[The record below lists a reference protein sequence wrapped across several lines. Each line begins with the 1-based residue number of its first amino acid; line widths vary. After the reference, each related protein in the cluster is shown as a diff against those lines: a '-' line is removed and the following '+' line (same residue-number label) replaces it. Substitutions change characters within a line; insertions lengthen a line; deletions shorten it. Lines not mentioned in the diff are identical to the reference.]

1 MMVISLTQRFFLC
14 TETGSESVD
23 IREEKGMFGLVA
35 AALLELELS
44 GCVCIEEKKVRVCA
58 PLSEGCAPLA
68 PLYNYIRRKGP
79 VSVGK
84 IARASF
90 VKDILLPP
98 LPNDSLSWQLRQ
110 SVGTA
115 LELRGLAQSR
125 DGKKALFLPKPEAVQ
140 AEFAE
145 LRATLIDR
153 TLPLDGDT
161 AALALLLDKMGVL
174 AEHFSAAEC
183 EQMRDALLTQAAERE
198 ENAAVIAAMK
208 HFERLWK
215 LNTALAFLPW

>member
-1 MMVISLTQRFFLC
+1 M
-14 TETGSESVD
+14 D
-23 IREEKGMFGLVA
+23 IRDEKGMFGLVA

-44 GCVCIEEKKVRVCA
+44 GCVCIEKKKVRACA
-58 PLSEGCAPLA
+58 PLSEGCASLA
-68 PLYNYIRRKGP
+68 PLYNYIQRKGP
-79 VSVGK
+79 LSVGK

-90 VKDILLPP
+90 VKDILLLQ

-161 AALALLLDKMGVL
+161 TALALLLDKMGVL

-183 EQMRDALLTQAAERE
+183 EQMRDALTQTAQRE
-198 ENAAVIAAMK
+198 ENAAVLAAMK
-208 HFERLWK
+208 HFEELWK
-215 LNTALAFLPW
+215 VSKAIVFLPW

>member
-23 IREEKGMFGLVA
+23 IRDEKGMFGLVA

-44 GCVCIEEKKVRVCA
+44 GCVCIEKKVCACA

-68 PLYNYIRRKGP
+68 PLYDYIRRKGP
-79 VSVGK
+79 LSVGK

-90 VKDILLPP
+90 VKDILLLQ

-115 LELRGLAQSR
+115 LELRGLARSR
-125 DGKKALFLPKPEAVQ
+125 GEKKPFLPKPEAVQ

-183 EQMRDALLTQAAERE
+183 EQMRDALTQTAQRE
-198 ENAAVIAAMK
+198 ENAAVLAAMR
-208 HFERLWK
+208 HFEELWK
-215 LNTALAFLPW
+215 VSKVIVFLPW

>member
-23 IREEKGMFGLVA
+23 IRDEKGMFGLVA

-44 GCVCIEEKKVRVCA
+44 GCVCIEKKKVRACA
-58 PLSEGCAPLA
+58 PLSEGCASLA
-68 PLYNYIRRKGP
+68 LLYDYIRRKGP

-90 VKDILLPP
+90 VKEILLLQ

-161 AALALLLDKMGVL
+161 TALALLLDKMGVL

-183 EQMRDALLTQAAERE
+183 EQMRDALTQTAQRE
-198 ENAAVIAAMK
+198 ENAAVLAAMK
-208 HFERLWK
+208 HFEELWK
-215 LNTALAFLPW
+215 VNTALAFLPW

>member
-23 IREEKGMFGLVA
+23 IRDEKGMFGLVA

-44 GCVCIEEKKVRVCA
+44 GCVCIEKKKVRACA

-68 PLYNYIRRKGP
+68 PLYDYIRRKGP
-79 VSVGK
+79 VNVGK

-90 VKDILLPP
+90 VKEILLLQ

-140 AEFAE
+140 AEFAD
-145 LRATLIDR
+145 LRAALIDR

>member
-23 IREEKGMFGLVA
+23 IRDEKGMFGLVA

-44 GCVCIEEKKVRVCA
+44 GCVCIEEKKVCACA

-90 VKDILLPP
+90 VKEILLLQ

-145 LRATLIDR
+145 LRAALVDQ
-153 TLPLDGDT
+153 TLPLDSDT
-161 AALALLLDKMGVL
+161 AALALILDKMGVL

-183 EQMRDALLTQAAERE
+183 EQMRDALTQTAQRE
-198 ENAAVIAAMK
+198 ENAAVLAAMK
-208 HFERLWK
+208 HFEELWK
-215 LNTALAFLPW
+215 VSTAFVFLPW

>member
-23 IREEKGMFGLVA
+23 IRDEKGMFGLVA

-44 GCVCIEEKKVRVCA
+44 GCVCIEEKKVRACA

-68 PLYNYIRRKGP
+68 PLYNYIQRKGP

-90 VKDILLPP
+90 VKDILLLQ

-125 DGKKALFLPKPEAVQ
+125 GEKKPFLPKPEAVQ

-174 AEHFSAAEC
+174 AERFSAADC
-183 EQMRDALLTQAAERE
+183 QKMRALLTQAAQRE
-198 ENAAVIAAMK
+198 ENAAVLLAMQ

>member
-1 MMVISLTQRFFLC
+1 M
-14 TETGSESVD
+14 D
-23 IREEKGMFGLVA
+23 IRDEKGMFGLVA

-44 GCVCIEEKKVRVCA
+44 GCVCIEEKKVRACA

-68 PLYNYIRRKGP
+68 PLYNYIQRKGP
-79 VSVGK
+79 LSVGK

-90 VKDILLPP
+90 VKDILLLQ

-161 AALALLLDKMGVL
+161 TALALLLDKMGVL

-183 EQMRDALLTQAAERE
+183 EQMRDALTQTAQRE
-198 ENAAVIAAMK
+198 ENAAVLAAMK
-208 HFERLWK
+208 HFEELWK
-215 LNTALAFLPW
+215 VSKAIVFLPW

>member
-23 IREEKGMFGLVA
+23 IRDEKGMFGLVA

-44 GCVCIEEKKVRVCA
+44 GCVCIEKKKVRACA
-58 PLSEGCAPLA
+58 PLSEGCASLA
-68 PLYNYIRRKGP
+68 PLYNYIQRKGP
-79 VSVGK
+79 LSVGK

-90 VKDILLPP
+90 VKDILLLQ

-161 AALALLLDKMGVL
+161 TALALLLDKMGVL

-183 EQMRDALLTQAAERE
+183 EQMRDALTQTAQRE
-198 ENAAVIAAMK
+198 ENAAVLAAMK
-208 HFERLWK
+208 HFEELWK
-215 LNTALAFLPW
+215 VSTAIVFLPW

>member
-44 GCVCIEEKKVRVCA
+44 GCVCIEKKKVRACA

-115 LELRGLAQSR
+115 LELRRLAQSR

-145 LRATLIDR
+145 LRAALIDR

-183 EQMRDALLTQAAERE
+183 EQMRDALTQTAQRE
-198 ENAAVIAAMK
+198 ENAAVLAAMR
-208 HFERLWK
+208 HFEELWK
-215 LNTALAFLPW
+215 VSKVIVFLPW

>member
-44 GCVCIEEKKVRVCA
+44 GCVCIEEKKVRACA

-68 PLYNYIRRKGP
+68 PLYNYIQRKGP

-90 VKDILLPP
+90 VKDILLLQ
-98 LPNDSLSWQLRQ
+98 LPNDSLSWQLRK

-125 DGKKALFLPKPEAVQ
+125 GEKKPFLPKPEAVQ

-174 AEHFSAAEC
+174 AERFSAADC
-183 EQMRDALLTQAAERE
+183 QKMRALLTQAAQRE
-198 ENAAVIAAMK
+198 ENAAVLLAMQ

>member
-23 IREEKGMFGLVA
+23 IRDEKGMFGLVA

-44 GCVCIEEKKVRVCA
+44 GCVCIEEKKVRACA

-68 PLYNYIRRKGP
+68 PLYNYIQRKGP

-90 VKDILLPP
+90 VKDILLLQ

-161 AALALLLDKMGVL
+161 TALALLLDKMGVL

-183 EQMRDALLTQAAERE
+183 EQMRDALTQTAQRE
-198 ENAAVIAAMK
+198 ENAAVLAAMK
-208 HFERLWK
+208 HFEELWK
-215 LNTALAFLPW
+215 VSKAIVFLPW

>member
-23 IREEKGMFGLVA
+23 IRDEKGMFGLVA
-35 AALLELELS
+35 VALLELDLS
-44 GCVCIEEKKVRVCA
+44 GCVCIEKKKVRACA

-79 VSVGK
+79 LSVGK

-90 VKDILLPP
+90 VKDILLLQ

-125 DGKKALFLPKPEAVQ
+125 GEKKPFLPKPEAVQ

-174 AEHFSAAEC
+174 AERFSAADC
-183 EQMRDALLTQAAERE
+183 QKMRALLTQAAQRE
-198 ENAAVIAAMK
+198 ENAAVLLAMQ

>member
-44 GCVCIEEKKVRVCA
+44 GCVCIEEKKVRACA

-68 PLYNYIRRKGP
+68 PLYNYIQRKGP

-90 VKDILLPP
+90 VKDILLLQ

-125 DGKKALFLPKPEAVQ
+125 GEKKPFLPKPEAVQ

-174 AEHFSAAEC
+174 AERFSAADC
-183 EQMRDALLTQAAERE
+183 QKMRALLTQAAQRE
-198 ENAAVIAAMK
+198 ENAAVLLAMQ

>member
-23 IREEKGMFGLVA
+23 IRDEKGMFGLVA

-44 GCVCIEEKKVRVCA
+44 GCVCIEEKKVCACA

-90 VKDILLPP
+90 VKEILLLQ

-125 DGKKALFLPKPEAVQ
+125 DEKKALFLPKPEAVQ

-145 LRATLIDR
+145 LRAALVDQ
-153 TLPLDGDT
+153 TLPLDSDT

-183 EQMRDALLTQAAERE
+183 EQMRDALTQTAQRE
-198 ENAAVIAAMK
+198 ENAAVLAAMK
-208 HFERLWK
+208 HFEELWK
-215 LNTALAFLPW
+215 VNTAPAFLPW

>member
-44 GCVCIEEKKVRVCA
+44 GCVCIEEKKVRACA

-90 VKDILLPP
+90 VKDILLLQ

-125 DGKKALFLPKPEAVQ
+125 GEKKPFLPKPEAVQ

-145 LRATLIDR
+145 LRATLIDQ

-161 AALALLLDKMGVL
+161 TALALLLDKMGVL
-174 AEHFSAAEC
+174 AERFSAADC
-183 EQMRDALLTQAAERE
+183 QKMRALLTQAAQRE
-198 ENAAVIAAMK
+198 ENAAVLLAMQ

>member
-23 IREEKGMFGLVA
+23 IRDEKGMFGLVA

-44 GCVCIEEKKVRVCA
+44 GCVCIEKKKVCACA

-68 PLYNYIRRKGP
+68 PLYDYIRRKGP
-79 VSVGK
+79 LSVGK

-90 VKDILLPP
+90 VKDILLLQ

-115 LELRGLAQSR
+115 LELRGLARSR
-125 DGKKALFLPKPEAVQ
+125 GEKKPFLPKPEAVQ

-174 AEHFSAAEC
+174 AEHFSETEC
-183 EQMRDALLTQAAERE
+183 QQMRDVLTQFAQRE
-198 ENAAVIAAMK
+198 ENAAALSAMQ
-208 HFERLWK
+208 HFEWLWRLSVGS
-215 LNTALAFLPW
+215 NFLPLLL

>member
-23 IREEKGMFGLVA
+23 IREEKGVFGLVA

-44 GCVCIEEKKVRVCA
+44 GCVCIEKKKVRACA
-58 PLSEGCAPLA
+58 PLSEGCASLA
-68 PLYNYIRRKGP
+68 PLYNYIQRKGP
-79 VSVGK
+79 LSVGK

-90 VKDILLPP
+90 VKDILLLQ

-115 LELRGLAQSR
+115 LELCGLAQSR

-145 LRATLIDR
+145 LRAALIDR

-161 AALALLLDKMGVL
+161 TALALLLDKMGVL

-183 EQMRDALLTQAAERE
+183 EQMRDALTQTAQRE
-198 ENAAVIAAMK
+198 ENAAVLAAMK
-208 HFERLWK
+208 HFEELWK
-215 LNTALAFLPW
+215 VSKAIVFLPW

>member
-44 GCVCIEEKKVRVCA
+44 GCVCIEKKKVRACA

-79 VSVGK
+79 LSVGK

-90 VKDILLPP
+90 VKDILLLQ

-125 DGKKALFLPKPEAVQ
+125 GEKKPFLPKPEAVQ

-174 AEHFSAAEC
+174 AERFSAADC
-183 EQMRDALLTQAAERE
+183 QKMRALLTQAAQRE
-198 ENAAVIAAMK
+198 ENAAVFLAMQ

>member
-23 IREEKGMFGLVA
+23 IRDEKGMFGLVA
-35 AALLELELS
+35 AALLELDLS
-44 GCVCIEEKKVRVCA
+44 GCVCIEKKKVRACA
-58 PLSEGCAPLA
+58 PLSEGCALLA

-79 VSVGK
+79 LSVGK

-90 VKDILLPP
+90 VKEILLLQ
-98 LPNDSLSWQLRQ
+98 LPNDLLSWQLRQ

-145 LRATLIDR
+145 LRAALVDQ
-153 TLPLDGDT
+153 TLPLDSDT

-183 EQMRDALLTQAAERE
+183 EQMRDALTQTAQRE
-198 ENAAVIAAMK
+198 ENAAVLAAMR
-208 HFERLWK
+208 HFEELWK
-215 LNTALAFLPW
+215 VSKVIVFLPW

>member
-23 IREEKGMFGLVA
+23 IRDEKGMFGLVA
-35 AALLELELS
+35 AALLELDLS
-44 GCVCIEEKKVRVCA
+44 GCVCIEKKKVRACA
-58 PLSEGCAPLA
+58 PLSEGCAPLV

-90 VKDILLPP
+90 VKEILLLQ

-125 DGKKALFLPKPEAVQ
+125 DGKKTLFLPKPEAVQ
-140 AEFAE
+140 AEFAD
-145 LRATLIDR
+145 LRAALVDQ
-153 TLPLDGDT
+153 TLPLDSDT

-183 EQMRDALLTQAAERE
+183 EQMRDALTQTAQRE
-198 ENAAVIAAMK
+198 ENAAVLAAMK
-208 HFERLWK
+208 HFEELWK
-215 LNTALAFLPW
+215 VNTALAFLPW

>member
-1 MMVISLTQRFFLC
+1 M
-14 TETGSESVD
+14 D
-23 IREEKGMFGLVA
+23 IRDEKGMFGLVA
-35 AALLELELS
+35 AALLELDLS
-44 GCVCIEEKKVRVCA
+44 GCVCIEKKKVRACA
-58 PLSEGCAPLA
+58 PLSEGCASLA
-68 PLYNYIRRKGP
+68 PLYNYIQRKGP
-79 VSVGK
+79 LSVGK

-90 VKDILLPP
+90 VKDILLLQ

-161 AALALLLDKMGVL
+161 TALALLLDKMGVL

-183 EQMRDALLTQAAERE
+183 EQMRDALTQTAQRE
-198 ENAAVIAAMK
+198 ENAAVLVAMK
-208 HFERLWK
+208 HFEELWK
-215 LNTALAFLPW
+215 VSKAIVFLPW

>member
-23 IREEKGMFGLVA
+23 IRDEKGMFGLVA

-44 GCVCIEEKKVRVCA
+44 GCVCIEKKKVRACA

-68 PLYNYIRRKGP
+68 LLYNYIQRKGP
-79 VSVGK
+79 LSVGK

-90 VKDILLPP
+90 VKDILLLQ

-161 AALALLLDKMGVL
+161 TALALLLDKMGVL

-183 EQMRDALLTQAAERE
+183 EQMRDALTQTAQRE
-198 ENAAVIAAMK
+198 ENAAVLAAMK
-208 HFERLWK
+208 HFEELWK
-215 LNTALAFLPW
+215 VSTAFVFLPW

>member
-23 IREEKGMFGLVA
+23 IRDEKGMFGLVA
-35 AALLELELS
+35 AALLELDLS
-44 GCVCIEEKKVRVCA
+44 GCVCIEKKKVRACA

-79 VSVGK
+79 LSVGK

-90 VKDILLPP
+90 VKEILLLQ
-98 LPNDSLSWQLRQ
+98 LPNDLLSWQLRQ

-145 LRATLIDR
+145 LRAALVDQ
-153 TLPLDGDT
+153 TLPLDSDT

-183 EQMRDALLTQAAERE
+183 EQMRDALTQTAQCE
-198 ENAAVIAAMK
+198 ENAAVLAAMR
-208 HFERLWK
+208 HFEELWK
-215 LNTALAFLPW
+215 VSKVIVFLPW

>member
-1 MMVISLTQRFFLC
+1 M
-14 TETGSESVD
+14 D
-23 IREEKGMFGLVA
+23 IRDEKGMFGLVA
-35 AALLELELS
+35 AALLELDLS
-44 GCVCIEEKKVRVCA
+44 GCVCIEKKKVRACA

-68 PLYNYIRRKGP
+68 LLYDYIRRKGP
-79 VSVGK
+79 LSVGK

-90 VKDILLPP
+90 VKDILLLQ

-145 LRATLIDR
+145 LRAALVDQ
-153 TLPLDGDT
+153 TLPLDSDT

-183 EQMRDALLTQAAERE
+183 EQMRDALTQTAQRE
-198 ENAAVIAAMK
+198 ENAAVLAAMK
-208 HFERLWK
+208 HFEELWK
-215 LNTALAFLPW
+215 VNTALAFLPW